1 MSNCNL
7 TKCNSA
13 HDEVRELR
21 IILINKDKD
30 LGAKLS
36 SYLQAGGVTS
46 IQSVIEL
53 KTLNKSLDTLN
64 PDIIFIH
71 PDGFNKSSSE
81 IIELVKQI
89 DENSDIVIIE
99 GNTKT
104 EPTHL
109 IFGTV
114 SYLDK
119 PLNFRKVEKVISGFL
134 LRRKIEHFETIM
146 YRLNSAVCPVKL
158 KFSTRQGHIFID
170 PEEIIYF
177 KADSNYT
184 HIFLR
189 DRKQITVAKS
199 LRTFDVGL
207 SNSFFE
213 RISRSAIVN
222 LNYLIELD
230 RHQKMCLLRYK
241 DQEYKLP
248 VTKTH
253 IKSLF
258 KNYLNC

>member
-30 LGAKLS
+30 LGDKLS

-46 IQSVIEL
+46 LESVNQL
-53 KTLNKSLDTLN
+53 KTLNKSLNGLH

-99 GNTKT
+99 GHTKT

-119 PLNFRKVEKVISGFL
+119 PLNFRKVEKVISSFL
-134 LRRKIEHFETIM
+134 LRKKIEHFETIM